1 MYINKIKHRN
11 IFQKTTHYDYM
22 YIYIYIQH
30 SIKTCIF
37 FYQNTAFLSV
47 EHGVPIWSQAE
58 THGIHLHA
66 ISMRHLQ
73 RGLFCLAV
81 EIHGHLHLAVEVGR
95 NCDFLTQTHQKL
107 YFT

>member
-1 MYINKIKHRN
+1 MHL
-11 IFQKTTHYDYM
+11 
-22 YIYIYIQH
+22 
-30 SIKTCIF
+30 